1 MTTIPGFVQ
10 VSPEQLTDLLTAA
23 DIRCANEYT
32 RRKADV
38 AKRIR
43 RKGLAAWWFG
53 DGSSDLAYAESVWL
67 YQNSRLKTIRSA
79 IGDGPVFLNLEELQ
93 WLKECGK

>member
-10 VSPEQLTDLLTAA
+10 IEPLALKHLLDAA

-38 AKRIR
+38 AKRTK
-43 RKGLAAWWFG
+43 RKGLAAWWYG
-53 DGSSDLAYAESVWL
+53 DGSEDLAYAESHWL
-67 YQNSRLKTIRSA
+67 YQSGRLKTLRSV
-79 IGDGPVFLNLEELQ
+79 IGVGPVFLNLSELQ